1 KTRHNETAPSQ
12 FECAP
17 VYEEMNLAIDHN
29 QLLQNVMEQVARR
42 HNFKVLLHEKPYYG
56 MNGSGKHNNWSLV
69 TNTGKNLLS
78 PGKTPKN
85 NLMFLAYFV
94 NVIKA
99 VHNYPDLLTASIYD
113 AGNEHRLGG
122 HEAPPTIMS
131 IFLGTRLDQIL
142 EEVESSRTAKKMKEG
157 INLWHGVPKIPELRR
172 DNTDRNRTS
181 PFAFTGNKF
190 EFRAV
195 GSSANSALP
204 MTMLNTIVA
213 DQLQRFKKDVD
224 KLINKGNKKDLAIL
238 TIIRKYIKESKPIR
252 FEGNNYSDEWIQ
264 EAKERGLP
272 YITSTPRALDAYLAE
287 KNLKLFEDMEIFTRR
302 ECLARQDILLEN
314 FFKRLQI
321 EARVISDIVTSHI
334 APVCFDYQ
342 NELIENVAGLINLGL
357 PRTAYSS
364 QINLIERISN
374 HTNLILEKAEAM
386 RQERKRANTIVG
398 LRQKAIAYD
407 EVVKPYFDE
416 IRYHV
421 NKLEKIIDDRKWPL
435 PKQTE
440 LLFTN

>member
-1 KTRHNETAPSQ
+1 KSINVLDRAATAVARYFDRNIHRVYPSLGIEQEYFLVDLDLYKKRTDLQLTGRTLFGQSSAKGQQLEDHYFGAIPERVLSYMVELEREALKLGIPLKTRHNETAPSQ

-181 PFAFTGNKF
+181 PFAFPGKKF

-195 GSSANSALP
+195 GSSANYALP

-213 DQLQRFKKDVD
+213 DQLQRFKKDVE

-264 EAKERGLP
+264 EAKVRGLP
-272 YITSTPRALDAYLAE
+272 FITSTPRALDAYLAE

-302 ECLARQDILLEN
+302 ECLARQD
-314 FFKRLQI
+314 
-321 EARVISDIVTSHI
+321 T
-334 APVCFDYQ
+334 
-342 NELIENVAGLINLGL
+342 
-357 PRTAYSS
+357 
-364 QINLIERISN
+364 
-374 HTNLILEKAEAM
+374 
-386 RQERKRANTIVG
+386 
-398 LRQKAIAYD
+398 
-407 EVVKPYFDE
+407 
-416 IRYHV
+416 
-421 NKLEKIIDDRKWPL
+421 
-435 PKQTE
+435 
-440 LLFTN
+440 